1 MFRRHRR
8 SLKWGP
14 QRSHPPSSTQ
24 TTQPAGYSL
33 EAEEHS
39 HRQGQRD
46 QADGVARVVD
56 DRGQFHT
63 GLESI
68 DGRLGRK
75 VQTPVVVGVV
85 VPDSVRVALSCGVLC
100 VGTRPVGGRG
110 RESGRVFWLMNKC
123 PGGGESL
130 WVVSMAWKG
139 NNSLTTGNFMNTTC

>member
-68 DGRLGRK
+68 HGRLGRK

-85 VPDSVRVALSCGVLC
+85 VPDSVRVALPCGVLC
-100 VGTRPVGGRG
+100 VGTRPMGGRG
-110 RESGRVFWLMNKC
+110 RERESGRVFWLINKC
-123 PGGGESL
+123 PGGGGVIVGRFDGLEGKQL
-130 WVVSMAWKG
+130 PHNW
-139 NNSLTTGNFMNTTC
+139 